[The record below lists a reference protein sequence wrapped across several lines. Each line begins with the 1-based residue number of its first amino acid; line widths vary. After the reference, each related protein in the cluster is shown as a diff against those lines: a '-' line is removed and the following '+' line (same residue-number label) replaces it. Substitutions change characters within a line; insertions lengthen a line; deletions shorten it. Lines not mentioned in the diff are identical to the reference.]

1 MMPMNLSNIALLN
14 IKGAGYCRIITEISK
29 SGAIN
34 LTLNIDLIK
43 KVEHYKT

>member
-1 MMPMNLSNIALLN
+1 MNLSNIALLN
-14 IKGAGYCRIITEISK
+14 IKDAGYCRIITEISK